1 MCSPDTVQNQT
12 VFCDHLRNVQSIYG
26 DRLAQVQGV
35 RALFLL
41 SGDLIEMEKQLRERL
56 TGPERNA
63 KTVNKIISNL
73 KTIYLN
79 LGNAGEFQNLQ
90 FLNDFG
96 AVQKAMSAYTLRSF
110 KTYVASAGVALEV
123 MGDTKRSKDY
133 LQHLKRLRGAIDEED
148 NSNVATTKQA
158 EKMVSYDEIVKA
170 RDAMAE
176 RIKPYT
182 KPTNKQYQ
190 DIQAYML
197 LCFNTMCNT
206 VMRNQEFCKMQI
218 VNEWDPSM
226 SQEVNYY
233 LPKYN
238 LMYIFQ
244 YKTAKTYGKI
254 TILLSDELGEIL
266 RACLAK
272 RPPEY
277 GPQNGSPFLI
287 MENGKALTLLQN
299 LYKRAGLSTVSPTIM
314 RNIVATHRSGPAL
327 EAVKNVID
335 NSRDFGHSV
344 SQHLRYIRNEKKRN
358 D

>member
-1 MCSPDTVQNQT
+1 
-12 VFCDHLRNVQSIYG
+12 
-26 DRLAQVQGV
+26 
-35 RALFLL
+35 
-41 SGDLIEMEKQLRERL
+41 MEKQLRERL
-56 TGPERNA
+56 TGPERKT
-63 KTVNKIISNL
+63 KTVDKIISNL
-73 KTIYLN
+73 KSIYYN
-79 LGNAGEFQNLQ
+79 LGHTGEFQNLQ

-110 KTYVASAGVALEV
+110 KTYVASAGVALEA
-123 MGDTKRSKDY
+123 MGDSNRSKDY
-133 LQHLKRLRGAIDEED
+133 LQHLKRLRESIDEED
-148 NSNVATTKQA
+148 NSNVATAKQA
-158 EKMVSYDEIVKA
+158 EKMVGYDEIVKA

-176 RIKPYT
+176 KLKSYT
-182 KPTNKQYQ
+182 KPNKKQYQ

-244 YKTAKTYGKI
+244 YKTAKTYGKQ
-254 TILLSDELGEIL
+254 TILLSDELGDIL
-266 RACLAK
+266 RGCLAK

-277 GPQNGSPFLI
+277 GSQHGSPFLI

-299 LYKRAGLSTVSPTIM
+299 LYKRGGLPTVSPTIM
-314 RNIVATHRSGPAL
+314 RNIMATHRSGPAL
-327 EAVKNVID
+327 VAVKNVME
-335 NSRDFGHSV
+335 NSKDFGHSV
-344 SQHLRYIRNEKKRN
+344 SQHLRYIRK
-358 D
+358 